1 MQPSPSPQPL
11 YAPLKA
17 LSLVVVLAMAA
28 ALGYAGWISA
38 AYWTGIGV

>member
-1 MQPSPSPQPL
+1 MQSPPTPQPL

-28 ALGYAGWISA
+28 ALGYAGWTSA